1 MRERNLC
8 RHITVAVPITV
19 PVAIAVTIPIAIAIA
34 VTISVAVPAFIV
46 AADTASQHAC
56 TPDCK
61 RSDKLTTT
69 GMLWSIRHT
78 L

>member
-8 RHITVAVPITV
+8 RHITVAVPV
-19 PVAIAVTIPIAIAIA
+19 PVTISVAIPIAIA

>member
-8 RHITVAVPITV
+8 RHITVAVPVTIA
-19 PVAIAVTIPIAIAIA
+19 VAIPIAIA